1 MDEFRRKE
9 RVPLAERISL
19 SPEEASA
26 ITGIGLT
33 RIREA
38 ASRGDLEAHKHGRR
52 TIILREDLATWIRAM
67 PTAADAKAPF
77 ETERKVASMSALT
90 GIDSMTVGQ
99 AVGTGD
105 LGARKRRRKATAP
118 IDNLKAE
125 RGKARMQMQKQIPV
139 KKR

>member
-1 MDEFRRKE
+1 MDEFRRRE

-26 ITGIGLT
+26 VTGIGLT

-67 PTAADAKAPF
+67 PKAAGAKASS
-77 ETERKVASMSALT
+77 EN
-90 GIDSMTVGQ
+90 
-99 AVGTGD
+99 
-105 LGARKRRRKATAP
+105 RKRTRRGVSADMKAG
-118 IDNLKAE
+118 L
-125 RGKARMQMQKQIPV
+125 GKMQMQTRMQKPV